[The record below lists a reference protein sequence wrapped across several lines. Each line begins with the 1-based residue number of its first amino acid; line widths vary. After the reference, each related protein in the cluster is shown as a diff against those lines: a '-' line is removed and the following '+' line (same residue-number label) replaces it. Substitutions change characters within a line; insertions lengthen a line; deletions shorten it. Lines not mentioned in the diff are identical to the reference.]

1 MNTTPRTH
9 ILPNKNKTPLPTTT
23 TKFKQMAASEE
34 DTFNQKFTAILQ
46 NPQSITDIQK
56 QQFYDLGMQ
65 LVRQTPEEEPDTRE
79 TVLQKLI
86 IIFPRHSE
94 LMYFMGFI
102 WRNHNFFK
110 ALSWFQLCFT
120 VNPQNIENILDLTKL
135 LFDNRYNKYIR
146 YINDTHQ
153 NILNSSKDPRVLL
166 LVGTL
171 LIKEKHFIAAE
182 RVFSHILGVI
192 KQGQTTIID
201 SAFMST
207 IYLNMAFILQQK
219 LQIDKAQQYLQKSMN
234 LSAGV
239 NIPSLRAIFH
249 SLMLIY
255 DYQYYSSNDRMMIC
269 KQYTDALYTPPPEQ
283 IFPYRPIISGK
294 RLRIGY
300 VSSGFH
306 LDVIACFI
314 TSIIKHHTPTD
325 FEVYVFTQTY
335 YTEVSAK
342 YRPWSGHVHVYD
354 IQHLSD
360 YDVAAF
366 VHHQQVDILVDLQGY
381 TDVSRLGIF
390 ALRPAPV
397 QITYLGFPNSLGLSC
412 IPYRI
417 TDSVADNMHSTQI
430 YSEQRLYMPR
440 CFLLYSNE
448 HLNIERN
455 SRNTSGSSQIVF
467 GALNREP
474 KTSSACMECWRK
486 ILAATPQ
493 SRIVI
498 KLDGVDTLEDKINYY
513 MDALHLEDR
522 HRLTLIP
529 YSNNNADYARIF
541 AGIDILL
548 DTFPYSGTTTTCNA
562 MYAGVPVITLYN
574 INYHA
579 HNVSASLMAHSGFS
593 ELVAYTD
600 AEYVTKAT
608 ELARNTAVLQSY
620 KSRIRD
626 GFTKLMN
633 PVEFMTSYEGILKQ
647 LVMTSQKEYMEE
659 QHNSDEE
666 D

>member
-1 MNTTPRTH
+1 MST
-9 ILPNKNKTPLPTTT
+9 
-23 TKFKQMAASEE
+23 ADE

-46 NPQSITDIQK
+46 NPQSITDPQK

-65 LVRQTPEEEPDTRE
+65 LVRQTPEDEPDARE
-79 TVLQKLI
+79 AVLQKLMI
-86 IIFPRHSE
+86 ILPRHSE
-94 LMYFMGFI
+94 LMYFMGCI

-110 ALSWFQLCFT
+110 ALSWYQLCFT

-135 LFDNRYNKYIR
+135 LFDSKYYKYIR
-146 YINDTHQ
+146 HINDTHQ

-171 LIKEKHFIAAE
+171 LIQEKYFTAAE
-182 RVFSHILGVI
+182 RVFGNIFGLI
-192 KQGQTTIID
+192 KQGQSTAID
-201 SAFMST
+201 SGFMAI
-207 IYLNMAFILQQK
+207 IYSNMAFILQQK
-219 LQIDKAQQYLQKSMN
+219 LQIDKAHQYLHKS
-234 LSAGV
+234 LSFATSGSGG
-239 NIPSLRAIFH
+239 NSQTKDIRTIFH

-255 DYQYYSSNDRMMIC
+255 DYQYSSSNDRMMIC
-269 KQYTDALYTPPPEQ
+269 KQYTEALYTPPPEQ
-283 IFPYRPIISGK
+283 IFPPRQIVSGK

-314 TSIIKHHTPTD
+314 TPIIKHHTPTD
-325 FEVYVFTQTY
+325 FEVYVFTQRY
-335 YTEVSAK
+335 YNEVAAK

-366 VHHQQVDILVDLQGY
+366 VRHQQVDILVDLQGY
-381 TDVSRLGIF
+381 TEVSRLGIF

-417 TDSVADNMHSTQI
+417 TDSVADNMHSTQV

-440 CFLLYSNE
+440 CFLLYSND

-455 SRNTSGSSQIVF
+455 NRNNTGGSQIVF
-467 GALNREP
+467 GALNRES

-486 ILAATPQ
+486 ILAANPQ

-498 KLDGVDTLEDKINYY
+498 KLDGIDTLDDKINYY

-522 HRLTLIP
+522 NRMTLIP
-529 YSNNNADYARIF
+529 YSNDNAEYARIF
-541 AGIDILL
+541 AGIDIFL

-562 MYAGVPVITLYN
+562 LYAGVPVITLYN

-579 HNVSASLMAHSGFS
+579 HNVSASLLAHSGFS

-600 AEYVTKAT
+600 AEYVSKAT
-608 ELARNTAVLQSY
+608 ELARNTSVLQSY

-633 PVEFMTSYEGILKQ
+633 PVEFMAGYEGILKQ
-647 LVMTSQKEYMEE
+647 VVLANQKEYME
-659 QHNSDEE
+659 QQIDSDE